1 MAFVQTRDEEL
12 AYKEH
17 GIGSFPALALYRNGD
32 FVRCE
37 ELLEDQDAVKRWV
50 LDTDTLR
57 LEGKIEEVNQKM
69 LNYLYEEVDNLVV
82 FFYGMWFCFSLYS
95 EFVL

>member
-17 GIGSFPALALYRNGD
+17 GIASFPALGLYRNGD

-57 LEGKIEEVNQKM
+57 LEREIEEVNQKM

-82 FFYGMWFCFSLYS
+82 FFYGMRFSL
-95 EFVL
+95 

>member
-82 FFYGMWFCFSLYS
+82 FFYGMWFCFSLY
-95 EFVL
+95 V